1 MIMHMTI
8 HHPHPDRVELLIDAM
23 HQFQMVVSSKP
34 GVLSVHTLR
43 DTSTGALVELAVWST
58 KEAWLEAQQTMSQ
71 SEGLNNLTELETAPP
86 IVYHLEEI

>member
-1 MIMHMTI
+1 
-8 HHPHPDRVELLIDAM
+8 
-23 HQFQMVVSSKP
+23 
-34 GVLSVHTLR
+34 LR

-86 IVYHLEEI
+86 IVYPLEEI